1 MKLCSVRASSFTF
14 AYKRSHAHVLTL
26 VLTFVCG
33 IAVFLLR
40 CLDVR
45 RLQSSFVAVEDSA
58 TTPGGVESAAVSAA
72 VALVLKLS
80 EARFTPLFMTALEWS
95 RARAEGCARPLA
107 FFRLVSAL
115 AAALRSVFVPFF
127 RHLLSDCVAFLE
139 EQPADGARP
148 KKKSRAVAGQD
159 PLARVSFQLR
169 TEVVRSLGCCFLHDA
184 VGFLDE
190 ARFNSLL
197 RPLVLQ
203 LTLEVPA
210 DATPDEVADMDAVL
224 VDSIFQM
231 AQNVR
236 QDTLWRPLNRSVL
249 LATRSEQVRPRRL
262 GLAVVA
268 RLVESLAEEY
278 LILLPETLPFLAE
291 LMEDADEEVE
301 AAARQ
306 LVTSLSALA
315 EEDVA
320 ELLAS

>member
-1 MKLCSVRASSFTF
+1 MS
-14 AYKRSHAHVLTL
+14 
-26 VLTFVCG
+26 
-33 IAVFLLR
+33 VFLLR

-45 RLQSSFVAVEDSA
+45 RLQGAFAEAGGAV
-58 TTPGGVESAAVSAA
+58 TTEEVESAAVAAA

-95 RARAEGCARPLA
+95 RARAEGSARPLA

-115 AAALRSVFVPFF
+115 ATALRSVFVPFF
-127 RHLLSDCVAFLE
+127 RHLLSDCVAYLE
-139 EQPADGARP
+139 EQPGDNARP
-148 KKKSRAVAGQD
+148 KKKSRAAAGSVGT
-159 PLARVSFQLR
+159 LARITFRLR
-169 TEVVRSLGCCFLHDA
+169 TEIVRSLGACFLHDA

-190 ARFNSLL
+190 TRFNKLM

-203 LTLEVPA
+203 VSLEAPA
-210 DATPDEVADMDAVL
+210 DASAEEVADMDAAL
-224 VDSIFQM
+224 VDCIFQM

-236 QDTLWRPLNRSVL
+236 QDSLWRPLNRSVL
-249 LATRSEQVRPRRL
+249 LATRSEQTRPRRL

-278 LILLPETLPFLAE
+278 LVLLPETLPFLSE
-291 LMEDADEEVE
+291 LMEDADEVVE
-301 AAARQ
+301 ASARK

-320 ELLAS
+320 ELLAA

>member
-1 MKLCSVRASSFTF
+1 M
-14 AYKRSHAHVLTL
+14 
-26 VLTFVCG
+26 
-33 IAVFLLR
+33 
-40 CLDVR
+40 DVR
-45 RLQSSFVAVEDSA
+45 RLQGAFPEADAAV
-58 TTPGGVESAAVSAA
+58 TTEGVESAAVAAA

-95 RARAEGCARPLA
+95 RARTEGCARPLA

-127 RHLLSDCVAFLE
+127 RHLLTDCVAHLE
-139 EQPADGARP
+139 EQPGDSVRP
-148 KKKSRAVAGQD
+148 AKKSRAAAGGAGA
-159 PLARVSFQLR
+159 LARVNFRLR
-169 TEVVRSLGCCFLHDA
+169 TEVVRSLGSCFLHDA

-190 ARFNSLL
+190 TRFNKLM

-203 LTLEVPA
+203 ITLEVPA
-210 DATPDEVADMDAVL
+210 DASTEEVADMDAAL
-224 VDSIFQM
+224 VDCIFQM

-249 LATRSEQVRPRRL
+249 LATRSEQTRPRRL

-278 LILLPETLPFLAE
+278 LVLLPETLPFLAE

-301 AAARQ
+301 ATARQ

>member
-1 MKLCSVRASSFTF
+1 M
-14 AYKRSHAHVLTL
+14 
-26 VLTFVCG
+26 
-33 IAVFLLR
+33 FLLR

-45 RLQSSFVAVEDSA
+45 RLQGAFPEADAA
-58 TTPGGVESAAVSAA
+58 TTTEGVESAAVAAA

-95 RARAEGCARPLA
+95 RARTEGSARPLA

-127 RHLLSDCVAFLE
+127 RHLLTDCVAHLE
-139 EQPADGARP
+139 EQPGDSARP
-148 KKKSRAVAGQD
+148 AKKSRAASGGGA
-159 PLARVSFQLR
+159 LARVTFRLR
-169 TEVVRSLGCCFLHDA
+169 TEVVRSLGSCFLHDA

-190 ARFNSLL
+190 TRFNKLM

-203 LTLEVPA
+203 VTLEVPA
-210 DATPDEVADMDAVL
+210 DASAEEVADMDAAL
-224 VDSIFQM
+224 VDCIFQM

-249 LATRSEQVRPRRL
+249 LATRSEQTRPRRL

-268 RLVESLAEEY
+268 RLVDSLAEEY
-278 LILLPETLPFLAE
+278 LVLLPETLPFLAE

>member
-1 MKLCSVRASSFTF
+1 M
-14 AYKRSHAHVLTL
+14 
-26 VLTFVCG
+26 
-33 IAVFLLR
+33 FLLR

-45 RLQSSFVAVEDSA
+45 RLQNSFVALEDSA
-58 TTPGGVESAAVSAA
+58 TTPERVESAAVAAA

-95 RARAEGCARPLA
+95 RARSEGCARPLA

-127 RHLLSDCVAFLE
+127 RHLLTDCVAYLE
-139 EQPADGARP
+139 VQPADVARP
-148 KKKSRAVAGQD
+148 KKKSRHVAGQD
-159 PLARVSFQLR
+159 DALARVSFQLR
-169 TEVVRSLGCCFLHDA
+169 TEVVRSLGSCFLHDA

-190 ARFNSLL
+190 TRFNSLL

-210 DATPDEVADMDAVL
+210 AASADEVADMDAVL
-224 VDSIFQM
+224 VDCIFQM

-278 LILLPETLPFLAE
+278 LVLLPETLPFLAE

-301 AAARQ
+301 ASARQ

>member
-1 MKLCSVRASSFTF
+1 M
-14 AYKRSHAHVLTL
+14 
-26 VLTFVCG
+26 
-33 IAVFLLR
+33 FLLR

-45 RLQSSFVAVEDSA
+45 RLQGAFPEADAA
-58 TTPGGVESAAVSAA
+58 TTTEGVESAAVAAA

-95 RARAEGCARPLA
+95 RARTEGSARPLA

-127 RHLLSDCVAFLE
+127 RHLLTDCVAHLE
-139 EQPADGARP
+139 EQPGDSARP
-148 KKKSRAVAGQD
+148 AKKSRAASGGGA
-159 PLARVSFQLR
+159 LARVTFRLR
-169 TEVVRSLGCCFLHDA
+169 TEVVRSLGSCFLH
-184 VGFLDE
+184 
-190 ARFNSLL
+190 
-197 RPLVLQ
+197 PLVLQ
-203 LTLEVPA
+203 VTLEVPA
-210 DATPDEVADMDAVL
+210 DASAEEVADMDAAL
-224 VDSIFQM
+224 VDCIFQM

-249 LATRSEQVRPRRL
+249 LATRSEQTRPRRL

-268 RLVESLAEEY
+268 RLVDSLAEEY
-278 LILLPETLPFLAE
+278 LVLLPEPLPFLAE